1 MLVQYPDPSSF
12 LEYHDRQLSEGSWLC
27 ENANTIN
34 RDRRGYSSKTALV
47 AARASGLNLEVEL
60 ENIILRR
67 GSIFEFLHNQ
77 GQSRHFGRRPTT
89 SGLPLVTDIVRVGRH
104 VSNVPK
110 TDIGLSGHPTGSA
123 DYPEQPT
130 L

>member
-77 GQSRHFGRRPTT
+77 GQKAKFQCDRRT
-89 SGLPLVTDIVRVGRH
+89 SLSAPKADIM
-104 VSNVPK
+104 SP
-110 TDIGLSGHPTGSA
+110 P
-123 DYPEQPT
+123 P
-130 L
+130 